1 MLGYLTLLLNE
12 GRRGLAAGISPG
24 RAAAE
29 TQLGKYADWTDSDRI
44 ATNMARVY
52 SELQGSIGVD
62 MNREAARQAVLE
74 YEQLK
79 SKR

>member
-1 MLGYLTLLLNE
+1 M
-12 GRRGLAAGISPG
+12 S
-24 RAAAE
+24 
-29 TQLGKYADWTDSDRI
+29 
-44 ATNMARVY
+44 RVY

-62 MNREAARQAVLE
+62 MDRESARQAVAE